1 VSRGVTRPGPITADP
16 FPTEPLG
23 GAVRFVALGFFVGVL
38 SGLLGVG
45 GGVILVPIL
54 VLGFRFA
61 QKPAQATSL
70 AAIVLTASSGA
81 FAYLIQGHVLVIPA
95 LAMAAGGI
103 AGTFIGAEVAHRMS
117 ENQVRVIFGIVMI
130 AAGIRMAFG
139 GALEGGES
147 AVSVSAA
154 AIAGF
159 AAIGLVLGTL
169 SALVG
174 VGGGT
179 VLVPILVIAF
189 AFTPQVAQGTSLLVM
204 IPIALVGAWRNGRH
218 GYTQWR
224 NGLCIGFGGV
234 LGAPLGAAIAFA
246 LPGTWLQRAFAAL
259 LVISAVKLFLKVR
272 SARGAQR
279 QHEGSGTRNA

>member
-1 VSRGVTRPGPITADP
+1 MSTGIAQHGPLSAGPVPGG
-16 FPTEPLG
+16 PLG
-23 GAVRFVALGFFVGVL
+23 SAARFAALGFAVGVL

-54 VLGFRFA
+54 VLGLRFA
-61 QKPAQATSL
+61 QKRAQATSL
-70 AAIVLTASSGA
+70 VAIAFTATSGA
-81 FAYLIQGHVLVIPA
+81 FFYLMEGHVLVVPA
-95 LAMAAGGI
+95 LAIAAGGI

-117 ENQVRVIFGIVMI
+117 ENQVRIIFGVVMI
-130 AAGIRMAFG
+130 AAGVRMAFG
-139 GALEGGES
+139 GELAGGES
-147 AVSVSAA
+147 AVSTSAA
-154 AIAGF
+154 AIVGF

-189 AFTPQVAQGTSLLVM
+189 TFTPQVAQGTSLLVM

-224 NGLCIGFGGV
+224 SGSWIGLGGV
-234 LGAPLGAAIAFA
+234 LGAPLGAAVAFA
-246 LPGTWLQRAFAAL
+246 MPGAWLQRAFAAL
-259 LVISAVKLFLKVR
+259 LIVSALKLFLKVR
-272 SARGAQR
+272 SARAAQR
-279 QHEGSGTRNA
+279 ARER